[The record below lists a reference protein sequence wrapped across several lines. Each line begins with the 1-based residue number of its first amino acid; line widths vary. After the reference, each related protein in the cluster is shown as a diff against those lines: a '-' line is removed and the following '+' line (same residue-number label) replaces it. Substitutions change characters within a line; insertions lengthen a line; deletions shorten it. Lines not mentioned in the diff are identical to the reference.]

1 MVIESMFILK
11 CEYTVQR
18 MVALNVFN
26 EVMSLLTS
34 FADSHVTY
42 LSVRLLLLALLRL
55 FIMPNLP
62 ESISQSPL
70 PLFNLVLT
78 LANTAYGYYEEKRNG
93 NEEEEVD
100 YEELLERIEGGTF
113 RDNDWGYD
121 EEQDVNSDDDKDL
134 KDMNLKQ
141 LEALSGLEGDCS
153 EIDEHLINVVTT
165 MNEMQTFQS
174 TVKVMVNRLVH
185 CRS

>member
-1 MVIESMFILK
+1 
-11 CEYTVQR
+11 

-62 ESISQSPL
+62 ESISQSLL

>member
-62 ESISQSPL
+62 ESISQSLL

-121 EEQDVNSDDDKDL
+121 EEQDVN
-134 KDMNLKQ
+134 DMNLKQ

-165 MNEMQTFQS
+165 MNEMLTFQS

>member
-1 MVIESMFILK
+1 MYEEHIRAAARSMAENMQRSPVPMYGKGLRLPDKGAVIGLLK
-11 CEYTVQR
+11 EIR
-18 MVALNVFN
+18 RLVFPAYYGDP
-26 EVMSLLTS
+26 ELMT
-34 FADSHVTY
+34 
-42 LSVRLLLLALLRL
+42 LLA
-55 FIMPNLP
+55 
-62 ESISQSPL
+62 EDY
-70 PLFNLVLT
+70 
-78 LANTAYGYYEEKRNG
+78 TAL
-93 NEEEEVD
+93 
-100 YEELLERIEGGTF
+100 LLERIEGGTF

>member
-1 MVIESMFILK
+1 MRKHRNFWDKNAGRYDRFMRKDRAAYDEIYAMIRPVVK
-11 CEYTVQR
+11 AKTV
-18 MVALNVFN
+18 L
-26 EVMSLLTS
+26 E
-34 FADSHVTY
+34 
-42 LSVRLLLLALLRL
+42 
-55 FIMPNLP
+55 
-62 ESISQSPL
+62 
-70 PLFNLVLT
+70 

>member
-62 ESISQSPL
+62 ESISQSLL

-141 LEALSGLEGDCS
+141 LEALS
-153 EIDEHLINVVTT
+153 DEHLINVVTT